1 MLKNKTFLLNQLS
14 SILKDGRDSATLI
27 LIKNS
32 HFNRT
37 ALYAIHG
44 FTALAITVVSIAL
57 YGALITAFSAET
69 MEASPL
75 SVYIKDTR
83 RFFLF
88 CWLNSTAPDTK
99 TISLGDIYS
108 QA

>member
-1 MLKNKTFLLNQLS
+1 MILS
-14 SILKDGRDSATLI
+14 FSLPCRLHCKHL
-27 LIKNS
+27 
-32 HFNRT
+32 
-37 ALYAIHG
+37 LYAIHG
-44 FTALAITVVSIAL
+44 FTALAITVVSTAL